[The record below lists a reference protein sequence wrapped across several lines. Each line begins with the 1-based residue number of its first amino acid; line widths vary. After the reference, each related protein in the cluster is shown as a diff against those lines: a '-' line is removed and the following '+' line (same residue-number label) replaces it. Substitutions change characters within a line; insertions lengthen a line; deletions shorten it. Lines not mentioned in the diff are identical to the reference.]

1 MFQYSPELTLDEVL
15 SDSIVQAVMAADGVD
30 PHELKATLREIAK
43 TRTRLA
49 RDRCGALAKP
59 SQSHLA
65 RHSR

>member
-43 TRTRLA
+43 TRGWLP
-49 RDRCGALAKP
+49 RDRCGASAKP
-59 SQSHLA
+59 SQSRLA
-65 RHSR
+65 